1 MLRVTA
7 SCAFVLVLSVATAR
21 AGTTDATTAADGDAK
36 NEQLTELVVTG
47 SRITAAGFTQP
58 TPTTMLSTADI
69 EKVAA
74 PNLFDAIAA
83 LPALTGS
90 TGRTTFANSTSSG
103 MQGLS
108 SFSLRNLG
116 TIRTLTLLDGQR
128 VTPANVTGVADVS
141 QFPQLLMKRVDV
153 VTGGASASY
162 GSDAIGGVVN
172 FITDKKFVGF
182 KTNVEVGQ
190 TTYHDDK
197 NVTAQAAW
205 GNAFLSDRLHLELS
219 GEYGKEDG
227 VPAAGF
233 GLGTGPGGRDWFT
246 APAFQVRPIAQ
257 TTDGK

>member
-1 MLRVTA
+1 MQRVRRDA
-7 SCAFVLVLSVATAR
+7 PPYFVLALALLTVSVR
-21 AGTTDATTAADGDAK
+21 AGAAEPP
-36 NEQLTELVVTG
+36 NEADPISEVVVTG
-47 SRITAAGFTQP
+47 SRITTTGFSQP
-58 TPTTMLSTADI
+58 TPTTIISAADI
-69 EKVAA
+69 EKAAA
-74 PNLFDAIAA
+74 PNLFNTISQ
-83 LPALTGS
+83 LPVLQGS
-90 TGRTTFANSTSSG
+90 TGRTTFVNSTSSG

-172 FITDKKFVGF
+172 FITDKKFEGF
-182 KTNVEVGQ
+182 KTNLEIGQ

-205 GNAFLSDRLHLELS
+205 GSAFLGDQLHLEVS
-219 GEYGKEDG
+219 GEYSKEDG

-233 GLGTGPGGRDWFT
+233 GLGTGPGG
-246 APAFQVRPIAQ
+246 
-257 TTDGK
+257 